1 MSRHTPRPIVRR
13 LALINPTKFLGN
25 LLLAGELIQHLNVWC
40 QRERISLL
48 LVLDA
53 SFRELMHDSFP
64 GAEIVYYPRQ
74 ALRGAVPDL
83 QGVRL
88 WWQCVRQIRKFRAD
102 LAFTVEEDS
111 VSHRLT
117 HFSGARYK
125 VSSTPARYQFGFDEV
140 LDVQR
145 TQRPFG
151 QESIWY
157 SFAEVLQRLDL
168 PVPSHPDYLKLGLP
182 APDDACLALLR
193 DAGLMSDRPY
203 AVLHAGASKIYKQWP
218 VEHFTEL
225 TQLLLTRGY
234 QVVLIGAGA
243 RDQQVNQEIHR
254 RVASTG
260 MTPAADAD
268 PTAPTCVDL
277 CNRLSLRELAQVLRM
292 ATLMVGND
300 SGPSHLA
307 SSLGL
312 PGVVIFGPT
321 DIPIWR
327 PLGHQ
332 TTVLDNKALCDV
344 TCTRH
349 RCPTGYFCLRSVA
362 PRDVMNALFPTG

>member
-1 MSRHTPRPIVRR
+1 MSRHTPRPIVKR

-25 LLLAGELIQHLNVWC
+25 LLLAGELIQHLSAWC
-40 QRERISLL
+40 KREQISML
-48 LVLDA
+48 LVLDT
-53 SFRELMHDSFP
+53 SFRDLMHDSFP
-64 GAEIVYYPRQ
+64 DVEIVYYPRQ
-74 ALRGAVPDL
+74 ALSGSVPEL
-83 QGVRL
+83 QGVRQ

-125 VSSTPARYQFGFDEV
+125 VSSTPARYHFGFDEV
-140 LDVQR
+140 LDVSR
-145 TQRPFG
+145 TQRPAG

-157 SFAEVLQRLDL
+157 SFAEVLQRLEL
-168 PVPSHPDYLKLGLP
+168 PTTSRPGYLKVALP
-182 APDDACLALLR
+182 APDDAFLAMLR
-193 DAGLMSDRPY
+193 DAGLTPDRPY

-218 VEHFTEL
+218 AEHFTEL
-225 TQLLLTRGY
+225 TQLLLARGY
-234 QVVLIGAGA
+234 QVVLIGAGV
-243 RDQQVNQEIHR
+243 RDTEVNQNIYR
-254 RVASTG
+254 QVVASVTA
-260 MTPAADAD
+260 PAARGE
-268 PTAPTCVDL
+268 APEPACIDL
-277 CNRLSLRELAQVLRM
+277 CNRLSLPELAQVLSK
-292 ATLMVGND
+292 AALMVGND

-327 PLGHQ
+327 PLGRH

-349 RCPTGYFCLRSVA
+349 RCPMRYLCLRSVT
-362 PRDVMNALFPTG
+362 PQDVMNALFPAG

>member
-25 LLLAGELIQHLNVWC
+25 LLLAGELIQHLSAWC

-64 GAEIVYYPRQ
+64 GVEIVYYPRQ
-74 ALRGAVPDL
+74 ALRGSVPDW
-83 QGVRL
+83 QGVRQ

-102 LAFTVEEDS
+102 LAFTIEEDS

-117 HFSGARYK
+117 HLSGARYK
-125 VSSTPARYQFGFDEV
+125 VSSTPARYRCGFDEV
-140 LDVQR
+140 LDVSR
-145 TQRPFG
+145 TQRPSG

-168 PVPSHPDYLKLGLP
+168 PVPSRPGYLKLELP
-182 APDDACLALLR
+182 AADDVFLATLR
-193 DAGLMSDRPY
+193 DAGVTPDRPY
-203 AVLHAGASKIYKQWP
+203 AVLHAGASKLYKQWP

-234 QVVLIGAGA
+234 QVLLIGAGA
-243 RDQQVNQEIHR
+243 RDKEVNQDIYR
-254 RVASTG
+254 SVVTSITASASASG
-260 MTPAADAD
+260 
-268 PTAPTCVDL
+268 PTCIDL

-292 ATLMVGND
+292 AALMVGND

-307 SSLGL
+307 SSLGV

-327 PLGHQ
+327 PLGRH

-349 RCPTGYFCLRSVA
+349 RCPTSYLCLRSVT
-362 PRDVMNALFPTG
+362 PQDVMNALFPTG